1 MYIKHPHRLAVG
13 ESKCSLSITSPLF
26 LSQWLSLCHTHTHAC
41 FNKIW
46 VLKKADLFNTSCRPT
61 AAAAA
66 IQGFYIKRKQ
76 SSQICQVTSWITL
89 QQKPCGPFLYQNL
102 AAYNNNTASVIFS
115 VYRQCPESF
124 QLSDVTKYDSHVT
137 VENFMTGSFIFTCGN
152 ITVHHCFFNLCG
164 LGSSSD
170 PSCKMAWWELQ
181 VDCYYM

>member
-1 MYIKHPHRLAVG
+1 MYDPAAFMYIKHLHRLAVG

-26 LSQWLSLCHTHTHAC
+26 LSQWLSLCHTHMHAC

-102 AAYNNNTASVIFS
+102 AACNNNTTSIIFS
-115 VYRQCPESF
+115 VYRQWVFSAIPCNKVWFSCYGGE
-124 QLSDVTKYDSHVT
+124 LHDR
-137 VENFMTGSFIFTCGN
+137 FIYFY
-152 ITVHHCFFNLCG
+152 
-164 LGSSSD
+164 
-170 PSCKMAWWELQ
+170 MWEYNSTPLFL
-181 VDCYYM
+181 